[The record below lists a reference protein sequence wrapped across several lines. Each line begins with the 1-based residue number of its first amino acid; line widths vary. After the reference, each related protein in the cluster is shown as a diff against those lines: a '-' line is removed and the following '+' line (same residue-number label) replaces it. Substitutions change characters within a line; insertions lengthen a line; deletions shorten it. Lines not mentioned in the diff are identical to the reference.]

1 MGPFVQRDNLG
12 GKRAT
17 IGMASRCRDEVMIA
31 AMIVARKSF
40 VGSDCRGASIS
51 GGFGCRVRWR
61 PSGTAFGGSCWRLTA
76 MAMISSKTATPSD
89 RVHPAFAG
97 YSSLIAARTHDLIVA
112 TVDNAKI
119 QIRFVVT

>member
-51 GGFGCRVRWR
+51 GGFGVSR
-61 PSGTAFGGSCWRLTA
+61 A
-76 MAMISSKTATPSD
+76 MAAVRD
-89 RVHPAFAG
+89 RVWGFMLALDG
-97 YSSLIAARTHDLIVA
+97 DGHDLVEDGDAIGSRSPRVCRLFIPDCGKDA
-112 TVDNAKI
+112 
-119 QIRFVVT
+119 